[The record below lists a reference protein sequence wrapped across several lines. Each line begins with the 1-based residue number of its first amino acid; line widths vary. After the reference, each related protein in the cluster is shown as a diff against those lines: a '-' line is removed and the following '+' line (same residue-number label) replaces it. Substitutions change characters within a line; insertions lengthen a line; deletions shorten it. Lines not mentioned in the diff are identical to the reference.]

1 MNTFFKT
8 AAVLSVLLPFSARAD
23 MFELTLTQNSNSVT
37 KSYKS
42 VTDLFD
48 KYKNGELDSIMA
60 GYDATADSD
69 SALNFRGIEMRLN
82 YTGNK
87 LRFVVPSIDVDQTFG
102 DGTSQTQAFN
112 AFKNYLEKNKDG
124 LLSKILKESVTN
136 TPYDAVAGSPSS
148 LMGQMAD
155 AAFFN
160 PVLDS
165 ASRVLVSGTND
176 GTFVAAPNATVH
188 RLTGTNKKDKSS
200 AVVSLPLGYA
210 YKFDNDWAVAVD
222 VPLTYVNTDGSST
235 YAVQAG
241 LSVQIPLYRDN
252 WTVTAAGRMGATASS
267 DMLSGGILYMGSAT
281 SNLSFALTGSTRLTV
296 TNMYARVQDYK
307 AKTGDFEI
315 DYDLRNNVL
324 KNGASIRQMIGTDYA
339 LTVFGYNTK
348 YTGSKLYIDEYN
360 EGGFRL
366 TKYLS
371 GKTAVAGWD
380 VMFSAAKGD
389 NYEAFRAAVSLL
401 F

>member
-1 MNTFFKT
+1 MNKFFKT
-8 AAVLSVLLPFSARAD
+8 AFILSVLLPFSANAD

-37 KSYKS
+37 KGFKS
-42 VTDLFD
+42 ATDIFD
-48 KYKNGELDSIMA
+48 KYKNGELNTILA
-60 GYDATADSD
+60 GYDPTQNATGKLD
-69 SALNFRGIEMRLN
+69 FRGIEMRLN
-82 YTGNK
+82 YTANK
-87 LRFVVPSIDVDQTFG
+87 LQFVVPSIGVDQTFG
-102 DGTSQTQAFN
+102 DGTSQTEAFN
-112 AFKNYLEKNKDG
+112 DFKNYLEKNKDG

-136 TPYDAVAGSPSS
+136 TPFDAVAGTPSS

-165 ASRVLVSGTND
+165 ASRILVSGTND
-176 GTFVAAPNATVH
+176 GTFVAAPHATVH
-188 RLTGTNKKDKSS
+188 RLTGTDKKKKSS
-200 AVVSLPLGYA
+200 AAVALPLGYA
-210 YKFDNDWAVAVD
+210 YKFDNDWAIAVD
-222 VPLTYVNTDGSST
+222 VPLTYIDTDGSSA

-241 LSVQIPLYRDN
+241 LSVQIPLYKDK
-252 WTVTAAGRMGATASS
+252 WTVTAAGRAGATASS

-281 SNLSFALTGSTRLTV
+281 SNLSFDLTGTTRLTI

-324 KNGASIRQMIGTDYA
+324 KNGAAIRQTIGTDYA

-366 TKYLS
+366 TKFLS